1 MCIYICREYY
11 ILLIPL
17 PIVLPSVFCSSLIC
31 RMFVIYDVSCV
42 LDACLPQAVAREE
55 CCLASGGVDVISKS
69 KSTALQAQYLPQ
81 GELSAL
87 TNHV

>member
-1 MCIYICREYY
+1 MSQTKVEALALRSVH
-11 ILLIPL
+11 LTLIPVQNIRKVSNYIMPML
-17 PIVLPSVFCSSLIC
+17 VRIVFK
-31 RMFVIYDVSCV
+31 
-42 LDACLPQAVAREE
+42 
-55 CCLASGGVDVISKS
+55 SKS

>member
-1 MCIYICREYY
+1 MGWHLIIESMFLKYY
-11 ILLIPL
+11 DRTLTRVQWLASCQPRSPILGQQ
-17 PIVLPSVFCSSLIC
+17 
-31 RMFVIYDVSCV
+31 CV
-42 LDACLPQAVAREE
+42 LKSINRSIIAHICKP
-55 CCLASGGVDVISKS
+55 LAKTFTDLCKS